1 MVSRDGGLGEG
12 NWMKVVKK
20 YKSPVIRG
28 LITEDMIYNVINIIN
43 IAVCYTY
50 KLRKE

>member
-1 MVSRDGGLGEG
+1 
-12 NWMKVVKK
+12 MKVVKK